1 MPTASVVSLIPFTVP
16 IVLLFILFTLSVE
29 LKVGKAQAK
38 RLEEY
43 LRSCRNYRY
52 IYSLLTDAAAVAA
65 AIA

>member
-1 MPTASVVSLIPFTVP
+1 M
-16 IVLLFILFTLSVE
+16 LFILFTLSVE

>member
-1 MPTASVVSLIPFTVP
+1 MLVT
-16 IVLLFILFTLSVE
+16 LFSE
-29 LKVGKAQAK
+29 PWVGKAQAK